1 MPSDDDAAPAA
12 ATPAF
17 AELGLPEPL
26 IRATAELGFTHCTEI
41 QGLTLPHII
50 AGRDVAAQAQTGT
63 GKTAA
68 FLLGSFARLLA
79 RAPEN
84 RRGDQPRMLVIAPTR
99 ELAMQIKKDADDL
112 GKHVDLKCSVVYG
125 GIDYEKQRD
134 ELAAGVDVLIGTP
147 GRLIDYFKQKVY
159 NLAALEIVVLD
170 EADRMFDLGFIDDI
184 RFLLRRMPE
193 PGVRTSMLFSA
204 TLSHRVMELAYEH
217 MNHPEELK
225 TETTQVTADKVVQ
238 SLYQPA
244 SDEKIPLLLGLL
256 RDLEPPRSMIFVNT
270 KRTAERIEGYLV
282 GNDIVCGLLSGDVRQ
297 NKRQKILADFTAGKI
312 PVLIATDVA
321 ARGLH
326 IDDVTHVFN
335 YDLPQQAEDYVHR
348 IGRTAR
354 AGTEGVAVSFAC
366 ENYSFSL
373 PEIQEYIG
381 QRIPLAHITDEILVK
396 PKRPARIERDRVE
409 RPGERGKGGAGG
421 GRPGGRSGSGGRS
434 SGASDG
440 APGGRSGG
448 GGGRGRGTSGG
459 QGERGTSAGPNERG
473 RGGDARRRGRS
484 GGARGEEAGARSG
497 GAATDRRDGAA
508 SGGDAPGATVKD
520 GAETGSGR
528 GTAPIADRA
537 ADRAADQAVGQPDG
551 QVVGAATGGAPG
563 GATGRSGAG
572 APTDADGRPKRRRRR
587 GGRGRKRTGT
597 GETAAPADATAS
609 PATSTPSTTA
619 PAAST
624 SDAPGGDGD

>member
-1 MPSDDDAAPAA
+1 MSSDSDGPPAA
-12 ATPAF
+12 QTPSF
-17 AELGLPEPL
+17 AELGLPEVL
-26 IRATAELGFTHCTEI
+26 TRATDALGFTHCTEI

-68 FLLGSFARLLA
+68 FLLGSFARLIA
-79 RAPEN
+79 ADPPD

-99 ELAMQIKKDADDL
+99 ELAMQIKKDADSL
-112 GKHVDLKCSVVYG
+112 GAHTGLKCAVVYG

-159 NLAALEIVVLD
+159 NLNALEIVVLD
-170 EADRMFDLGFIDDI
+170 EADRMFDLGFIADI

-193 PGVRTSMLFSA
+193 PGIRTSMLFSA

-217 MNHPEELK
+217 MDSPEELK
-225 TETTQVTADKVVQ
+225 TETTQVTADKVIQ

-244 SDEKIPLLLGLL
+244 SDEKIPLLLGLI
-256 RDLEPPRSMIFVNT
+256 RDLEPPRSMVFVNT
-270 KRTAERIEGYLV
+270 KRTAERIESYLV

-354 AGTEGVAVSFAC
+354 AGTDGVAVSFAC

-381 QRIPLAHITDEILVK
+381 QSIPLAHITDEILVK
-396 PKRPARIERDRVE
+396 PKRPPASSAIAWSAPASAAGAAGRDAAPAFPEVARARPRRPESAAAAARNPALRARTRRPTRRSAR
-409 RPGERGKGGAGG
+409 RPGR
-421 GRPGGRSGSGGRS
+421 RP
-434 SGASDG
+434 
-440 APGGRSGG
+440 
-448 GGGRGRGTSGG
+448 
-459 QGERGTSAGPNERG
+459 
-473 RGGDARRRGRS
+473 ARRRA
-484 GGARGEEAGARSG
+484 ARTAVPRRARRPGPTPRPRARRTAPAPSRK
-497 GAATDRRDGAA
+497 AAT
-508 SGGDAPGATVKD
+508 
-520 GAETGSGR
+520 
-528 GTAPIADRA
+528 
-537 ADRAADQAVGQPDG
+537 
-551 QVVGAATGGAPG
+551 
-563 GATGRSGAG
+563 
-572 APTDADGRPKRRRRR
+572 RPKRRRRR
-587 GGRGRKRTGT
+587 RRGRGRK
-597 GETAAPADATAS
+597 GEGAAAATEA
-609 PATSTPSTTA
+609 
-619 PAAST
+619 
-624 SDAPGGDGD
+624 GDGGAAVTEPTSGDSGD